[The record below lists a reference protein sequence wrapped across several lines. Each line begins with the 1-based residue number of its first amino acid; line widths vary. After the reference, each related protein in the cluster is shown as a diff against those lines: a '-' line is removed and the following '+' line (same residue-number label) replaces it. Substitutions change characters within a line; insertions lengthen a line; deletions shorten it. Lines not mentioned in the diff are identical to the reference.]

1 MISETLLKIE
11 RSITNL
17 SSQEKLWLL
26 ERIVRQLREEQSL
39 TNLVSDRKLELDLSE
54 MANDPQIQA
63 EIAAIESEF
72 AITELDGLPNS

>member
-1 MISETLLKIE
+1 MISEKLLKIE
-11 RSITNL
+11 RSIIEL
-17 SSQEKLWLL
+17 SSPEKLWLV
-26 ERIVRQLREEQSL
+26 ERIIRQLRAEQSIK
-39 TNLVSDRKLELDLSE
+39 NSVSDRRFDLDLSE

>member
-1 MISETLLKIE
+1 MISERLLKIE
-11 RSITNL
+11 RSIIEL
-17 SSQEKLWLL
+17 SSQEKLWLV
-26 ERIVRQLREEQSL
+26 ERIIRQLREEQIS
-39 TNLVSDRKLELDLSE
+39 TNLVSDIDLSE

>member
-1 MISETLLKIE
+1 MISETLLRIE
-11 RSITNL
+11 RSIIKL

-26 ERIVRQLREEQSL
+26 ERIVRQLREEQNL
-39 TNLVSDRKLELDLSE
+39 TNLVIDMDLSE

>member
-1 MISETLLKIE
+1 MISEALLKIE
-11 RSITNL
+11 QAITNL
-17 SSQEKLWLL
+17 SSQDKLWLI
-26 ERIVRQLREEQSL
+26 ERIVRQLREEQIS
-39 TNLVSDRKLELDLSE
+39 TNLVSDMDLSE

>member
-11 RSITNL
+11 RSIIKL

-26 ERIVRQLREEQSL
+26 ERIVRQLREEQTL
-39 TNLVSDRKLELDLSE
+39 TNLVSDMDLSE

>member
-1 MISETLLKIE
+1 MISEKLLKIE
-11 RSITNL
+11 RSIIEL
-17 SSQEKLWLL
+17 SSPEKLWLV
-26 ERIVRQLREEQSL
+26 ERIIRQLRAEQSIK
-39 TNLVSDRKLELDLSE
+39 NSVSDRRFDPDLSE

>member
-11 RSITNL
+11 RSIIKL

-26 ERIVRQLREEQSL
+26 ERIVRQLREEQTL
-39 TNLVSDRKLELDLSE
+39 TNLVSDMDLSE

-72 AITELDGLPNS
+72 AITELDGLPNL